1 MDDVTWATE
10 VYRRDW
16 WVKLTIEVVWERIQK
31 ISVEFRKDSE
41 GICGIQKDSEG
52 VCGIQKDS
60 EGVCGIQKDSEGVCG
75 IQKDS
80 EGICELQKDSEG
92 ICELP
97 KDSEGMC
104 GLQKVFRR
112 HLWTAERINTSTAL
126 SPGKTEKKIMIFGSE
141 KETQTRYTPATNYKQ
156 LSVANFLGFSRK
168 LYQVQLRRIF
178 FFTLRY
184 FIH

>member
-41 GICGIQKDSEG
+41 GI
-52 VCGIQKDS
+52 
-60 EGVCGIQKDSEGVCG
+60 CGIQKDSEGVCG